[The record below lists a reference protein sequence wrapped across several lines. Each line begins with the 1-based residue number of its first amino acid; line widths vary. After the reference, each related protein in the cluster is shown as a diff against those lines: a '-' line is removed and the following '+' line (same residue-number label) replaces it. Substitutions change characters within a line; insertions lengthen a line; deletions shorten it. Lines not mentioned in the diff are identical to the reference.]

1 MRAIGPKAAAA
12 LLLALPLL
20 FADAQADVT
29 DVVASMAAALTAVNV
44 PAFMDAID
52 RDMPGYDTLRDQVTA
67 LVNQAEVTSSI
78 EPIRNE
84 GDDSH
89 RVLELDW
96 YLEVRSLQQDGPIVR
111 RREVIQCELRKERK
125 KWKVVS
131 LKPREFFA
139 PARLAQ

>member
-96 YLEVRSLQQDGPIVR
+96 YLEVRSLQQDGSIVR
-111 RREVIQCELRKERK
+111 RREVIQCELRKEKK

-131 LKPREFFA
+131 LKPLEFFA